1 MKYFAKL
8 DLNNTVINVVQCDDD
23 ATEESMNILLGHT
36 HKETWKD
43 GSQRQRY
50 AQKDGTYDPAKD
62 VFIDYQT
69 YPSWS
74 LDSNNE
80 WQAPVA
86 YPNSIAWGE
95 TDVHPV
101 EWDED
106 NQRWYGSSREDEN
119 GNGVVSLIW
128 DAASTTWIEA

>member
-8 DLNNTVINVVQCDDD
+8 DLNNTVINVIQCDDD

-50 AQKDGTYDPAKD
+50 AQMEGTYDPAKD
-62 VFIDYQT
+62 VFIDYKT

-80 WQAPVA
+80 WQAPVL
-86 YPNSIAWGE
+86 YPSSTAWGADD
-95 TDVHPV
+95 DVYPIQ
-101 EWDED
+101 WDED
-106 NQRWYGSSREDEN
+106 NQRWYGSARTA
-119 GNGVVSLIW
+119 GTSLIW
-128 DAASTTWIEA
+128 DSAASTWVVG